1 MAQRDRPVEPRT
13 SEPHG
18 HDATLRFTR
27 DNRRGMATSRWPGSG
42 CGMRRLGLAITAPM
56 PAPMAQLAV
65 NWALLEKEDFEKGG
79 E

>member
-1 MAQRDRPVEPRT
+1 
-13 SEPHG
+13 
-18 HDATLRFTR
+18 
-27 DNRRGMATSRWPGSG
+27 
-42 CGMRRLGLAITAPM
+42 MRRLGLAITAPM